1 MNLMEYMK
9 AQKTIL
15 AVITFT
21 VLPNITHADTIGFA
35 DVVVEYFDSG
45 NGSLSCP
52 EGQGGV
58 FPPPASTATC
68 VSLSVV
74 LGDDSG
80 PTSDYLSLSTGSFIT
95 VGFTDDLIF
104 DGVGN
109 DIFISEVGDAQENAE
124 IYVSSVLSTDPD
136 DFTFLGIAN
145 GNTITS
151 FDLETIG
158 FTSQVR
164 AIKILSL
171 ENGGFPSAPGF
182 DLAHVEAI
190 NFSAIPVPAT
200 AWLFAS
206 GLIGLIGIAKRNR

>member
-68 VSLSVV
+68 APLSVV

-124 IYVSSVLSTDPD
+124 IYVSSVLSTNPN

-206 GLIGLIGIAKRNR
+206 GLIGLIGIAKRNG